1 MQLENCS
8 SRNIQLTDVFLF
20 NDAVALPVTDVAT
33 TLAPGRCFIICTP
46 DLNAFKY
53 FRNFKG
59 EKLDF
64 LLMNAAQNAQKI
76 NDFVLRYL
84 ELPLR
89 TELIEVHRLQ
99 RCCFSTG

>member
-1 MQLENCS
+1 MFFYSTMPL
-8 SRNIQLTDVFLF
+8 RFLWPT
-20 NDAVALPVTDVAT
+20 LPQRWLRVGV
-33 TLAPGRCFIICTP
+33 FIICTP
-46 DLNAFKY
+46 DLSSFKY